1 MPHAP
6 MIRRPDPFS
15 PRLSSPEP
23 SSVFRPRHPADR
35 LGHLAARIRH
45 IRECGLHRGDAGKVA
60 SMVRP
65 LFAHRLPEGDNA
77 DAPVIEHGA
86 GRRKYRGSGSLAHVL
101 VLFGKP
107 LRRQGVERAPTSAKP
122 IAHAEP
128 TLRPEPH
135 TLNSITTI
143 RHIIAVALARR
154 LPRVNGGAISG
165 EWSGGV
171 VLPLTPVDD

>member
-1 MPHAP
+1 MV
-6 MIRRPDPFS
+6 RRPNPLT
-15 PRLSSPEP
+15 PGLSGPEP
-23 SSVFRPRHPADR
+23 SSVFRPRNPADR
-35 LGHLAARIRH
+35 VAHLTAGIRH
-45 IRECGLHRGDAGKVA
+45 FGVRGLHRVNAGLVA
-60 SMVRP
+60 FAVRP
-65 LFAHRLPEGDNA
+65 PFSHGIPEGDNA
-77 DAPVIEHGA
+77 HAPAIEHGA
-86 GRRKYRGSGSLAHVL
+86 VRRKYRRSGFLVHVL

-107 LRRQGVERAPTSAKP
+107 LRRQDVERAPASAKP

-128 TLRPEPH
+128 PLRPERH

-154 LPRVNGGAISG
+154 LPRVNGGAVSG